1 MSNPD
6 FPIIAT
12 KTIAV
17 KLKPKAEKFVKQ
29 GHPWIF
35 ENSIAKANK
44 DGENGDLA
52 VIFDQRSNS
61 FLACGYWDR
70 DSPIRI
76 KMLHSGKPAKLDQDW
91 YNTKVELC
99 YDRRAELLLTN
110 TNGYRLIFGE
120 NDGLPGVIC
129 DVYAG
134 IAVLKLYSNMWW
146 PHLELVVT
154 AIENAINP
162 EAIILRTARKV
173 GINDLSDG
181 DVMSGEL
188 ADEEVVFQEHG
199 IKFKANVVHG
209 HKTGFFLDHR
219 ANRKR
224 VGAISKGKRV
234 LDVFSYAGGFSV
246 HALAGGASSVTS
258 LDISK
263 HALALAKQNAE
274 LNAFTGE
281 HHLLCGDAF
290 NEMAKLKGKQK
301 FDVVIIDPPSFA
313 KQASEVDG
321 ALKAYQRLL
330 KAGLPLVEKGGILVM
345 ASCSSRVDEET
356 FFQLIESS
364 LTRSGRS
371 WDLLSR
377 WGHDIDHPIG
387 FPEGAYLKCGFY
399 QL

>member
-120 NDGLPGVIC
+120 NDELPGVIC

-146 PHLELVVT
+146 PHLELLVT

-162 EAIILRTARKV
+162 EAIVLRTARKV
-173 GINDLSDG
+173 GINDLNDG
-181 DVMSGEL
+181 DVLSGEL
-188 ADEEVVFQEHG
+188 PDEEVVFQEHG
-199 IKFKANVVHG
+199 IQFKANVVHG

-224 VGAISKGKRV
+224 VGAISKSKRV

-274 LNAFTGE
+274 LNSFSGE
-281 HHLLCGDAF
+281 HHLVCGDAF

-377 WGHDIDHPIG
+377 WGHDMDHPIG

-399 QL
+399 RL